1 MENADLKGATLV
13 FDLDGTLVDTAPDLL
28 RTLNHILDTVG
39 CPPRPMDDVR
49 PFMGLGARRII
60 TEGLKASGRQVSDAE
75 TDALFEKF
83 LGFYSE
89 NIAVESRPYP
99 GVEAVLEVAG
109 AAGARLAICT
119 NKMERLTQILLKELD
134 LNRHLHGVAG
144 RDTFPVCKPDP
155 VHLKGAVELAGG
167 ALERAVMIGDN
178 ATDINTAKAAS
189 VPSVAVTFGYSE
201 ISPAEL
207 GADVLIDHYD
217 ELLPALER
225 ILMPQSRLSK

>member
-1 MENADLKGATLV
+1 MENAYLKGATLV

-28 RTLNHILDTVG
+28 RTLNHILGTVG
-39 CPPRPMDDVR
+39 CAPRPMDDIR

-60 TEGLKASGRQVSDAE
+60 TEGLKASGQQATDAE
-75 TDALFEKF
+75 TDVLFENF

-89 NIAVESRPYP
+89 NVAIESRPYP
-99 GVEAVLEVAG
+99 GVEAVLEAAG

-119 NKMERLTQILLKELD
+119 NKMEQLSHRLLTELD
-134 LNRHLHGVAG
+134 LYRHFRAVAG

-155 VHLKGAVELAGG
+155 AHLNGTVELAGG
-167 ALERAVMIGDN
+167 TLERTVMIGDSP
-178 ATDINTAKAAS
+178 TDINAARAAS

-201 ISPAEL
+201 VSPAEL
-207 GADVLIDHYD
+207 GADALIDHYD

-225 ILMPQSRLSK
+225 ILMP